1 MKKNFTTTFLL
12 TFCTTFFSQQK
23 LVEFN
28 NSLKDN
34 NSNIKDIYTLV
45 NHQNNFFSIFFA
57 DAKNVYSYNF
67 DNTFSIKSKLLFENK
82 RRKYKDIIGYSFLEN
97 GDYKLYLK
105 NKENDFLEIYFSLN
119 ENTSTSK
126 EFKLFKDYET
136 YLQSVTI
143 NNKFYLI
150 SGSKEVNGLYFY
162 TFDEDKPRRNKINL
176 DKLDLVS
183 SSGEK
188 KELMSILM
196 KSLPLFKFDENT
208 PNSMEIS
215 SKKQKMYTQDESIIF
230 TLNNNSDFTQ
240 IVKIDLKNF
249 IASSFK
255 LKTPQEDI
263 KRRKKKSN
271 SYLLNN
277 KVFSLTFSKEKLNF
291 NIINLA
297 NRRTIKEFSVS
308 KTDTIKFKN
317 SPIETRT
324 GTYKKYNDLKK
335 TKKFFNTMSYA
346 NPAIN
351 VVFNN
356 DKYYLTIGGSLGPV
370 TRGVSSSGVGGG
382 FGTNSLTLPKGH
394 SVSYSNNV
402 GNSFYYYTNSDEFNF
417 IKFSSILNEKFSHLE
432 DEKNANV
439 FEKIKDYLDPERSK
453 LKLSDFFH
461 LPFKGDKFD
470 PNDGVFKYKDFY
482 IYIDYNQKNETFKL
496 LKFTN

>member
-1 MKKNFTTTFLL
+1 MKKIFTTTFLL
-12 TFCTTFFSQQK
+12 LLAFSTMLFGQQK
-23 LVEFN
+23 LAEFN

-82 RRKYKDIIGYSFLEN
+82 KRKYKDIIGYNFLEN

-119 ENTSTSK
+119 ENASIAK
-126 EFKLFKDYET
+126 EFKLLKDYET
-136 YLQSVTI
+136 YLQSVSI

-162 TFDEDKPRRNKINL
+162 TFDKDKPRRNKVNL

-196 KSLPLFKFDENT
+196 KSLPLLKFDENT
-208 PNSMEIS
+208 PNSIETS
-215 SKKQKMYTQDESIIF
+215 SKKQKMYVQDESVIF

-240 IVKIDLKNF
+240 IVKIDLKSF

-263 KRRKKKSN
+263 KRHKKKSN

-277 KVFSLTFSKEKLNF
+277 KIFSLTFSKEKLNI
-291 NIINLA
+291 NIIDLT
-297 NRRTIKEFSVS
+297 NRKIIKKFSVS

-317 SPIETRT
+317 SSIETRT
-324 GTYKKYNDLKK
+324 DTYKKHNELKK
-335 TKKFFNTMSYA
+335 TKKFFNTMNYA

-351 VVFNN
+351 AFLNN
-356 DKYYLTIGGSLGPV
+356 NKYYLTIGGSLGPA
-370 TRGVSSSGVGGG
+370 TRSSGGGS
-382 FGTNSLTLPKGH
+382 FGTSSLTLPNGY
-394 SVSYSNNV
+394 SVSYSNNICS
-402 GNSFYYYTNSDEFNF
+402 SFYYYINSDEFNF
-417 IKFSSILNEKFSHLE
+417 IKFSSILGEKFSHLKN
-432 DEKNANV
+432 EKNTNA
-439 FEKIKDYLDPERSK
+439 FEKISNYLDSK
-453 LKLSDFFH
+453 KSSSPFSNFSLD
-461 LPFKGDKFD
+461 PFKSHEFNPYNGI
-470 PNDGVFKYKDFY
+470 FKYKDFY
-482 IYIDYNQKNETFKL
+482 IYINYDRKEKSFKL
-496 LKFTN
+496 LKFIN